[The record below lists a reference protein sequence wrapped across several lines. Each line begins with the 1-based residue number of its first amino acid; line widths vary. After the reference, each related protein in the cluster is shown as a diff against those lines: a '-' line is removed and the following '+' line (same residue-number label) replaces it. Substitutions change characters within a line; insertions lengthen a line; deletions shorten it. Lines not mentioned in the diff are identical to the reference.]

1 VFIFVRQI
9 LQLDEPIE
17 VKIYEW
23 NTGGLFTRIEARKSL
38 SLPLLL
44 LMYQMVTS
52 CVILYYFCSRLRF
65 SRPTSFQGLRAFL
78 PKFELVDRI
87 SSFTDLK
94 NKVRNFWM

>member
-1 VFIFVRQI
+1 VFVFVRQI

-23 NTGGLFTRIEARKSL
+23 NTGGLLTRIEARKSL
-38 SLPLLL
+38 PFPSTN
-44 LMYQMVTS
+44 QMVTS
-52 CVILYYFCSRLRF
+52 CVILYFCSRLRF
-65 SRPTSFQGLRAFL
+65 RPTSFQGLRAFL

-94 NKVRNFWM
+94 NKVRSFWM